1 MLLEHYLA
9 VRYGDIIVF
18 LYHEDMQSV
27 VDLLFN
33 NSQREKLL
41 KRFLEYWY
49 MIDVKVAFEGLKV
62 VRNYKY
68 YTLLT
73 LFWLID
79 AVILIIDEAY
89 ISDKREMREGA
100 DWDKKEICI
109 FGK

>member
-1 MLLEHYLA
+1 MKEILL
-9 VRYGDIIVF
+9 I
-18 LYHEDMQSV
+18 
-27 VDLLFN
+27 
-33 NSQREKLL
+33 
-41 KRFLEYWY
+41 
-49 MIDVKVAFEGLKV
+49 FEGLKV

-100 DWDKKEICI
+100 D
-109 FGK
+109 

>member
-1 MLLEHYLA
+1 
-9 VRYGDIIVF
+9 
-18 LYHEDMQSV
+18 
-27 VDLLFN
+27 
-33 NSQREKLL
+33 
-41 KRFLEYWY
+41 

-79 AVILIIDEAY
+79 AVILIIDETY

-100 DWDKKEICI
+100 D
-109 FGK
+109 

>member
-1 MLLEHYLA
+1 MITCSWNTILRLDMETLLLFF
-9 VRYGDIIVF
+9 I
-18 LYHEDMQSV
+18 MKSV
-27 VDLLFN
+27 IDLLFK

-41 KRFLEYWY
+41 KRFLEYCY

-79 AVILIIDEAY
+79 AVILIIDKAY

-100 DWDKKEICI
+100 D
-109 FGK
+109 